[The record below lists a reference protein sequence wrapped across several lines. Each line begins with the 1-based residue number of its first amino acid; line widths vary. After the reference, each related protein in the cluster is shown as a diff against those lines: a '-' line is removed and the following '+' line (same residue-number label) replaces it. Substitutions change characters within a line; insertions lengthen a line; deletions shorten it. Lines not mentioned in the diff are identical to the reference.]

1 MYNTREY
8 NPKVKKIQNTTYCLM
23 QDDQISSTKIAL
35 ENPGMPR
42 RNSVGYWKKSG
53 NQLEIDTRWIATGV
67 R

>member
-8 NPKVKKIQNTTYCLM
+8 NPKVKKIQKTTYCR
-23 QDDQISSTKIAL
+23 DDQTSSTKIAWG
-35 ENPGMPR
+35 NPGMPC